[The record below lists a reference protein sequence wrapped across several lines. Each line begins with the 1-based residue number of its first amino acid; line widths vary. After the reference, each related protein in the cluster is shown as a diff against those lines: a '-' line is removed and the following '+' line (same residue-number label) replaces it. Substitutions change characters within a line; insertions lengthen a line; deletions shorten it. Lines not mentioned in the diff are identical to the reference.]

1 MRISTPVNIIVDA
14 AGSMLINFKTWTQQV
29 SDISIIEGTGSP
41 EDVQSAKRSRFYMD
55 TAGSPGS
62 RLYIKTIDQDVTG
75 DDKVGWE
82 LV

>member
-1 MRISTPVNIIVDA
+1 MRISTPVNIIVDT
-14 AGSMLINFKTWTQQV
+14 AGSMLINFKTWAQLV
-29 SDISIIEGTGSP
+29 SDMSTIEGTGSP
-41 EDVQSAKRSRFYMD
+41 EGIQSARRTRQYMD

-62 RLYIKTIDQDVTG
+62 RLYIKTIDADGTG

>member
-1 MRISTPVNIIVDA
+1 MRISTPVNIIVDTD
-14 AGSMLINFKTWTQQV
+14 GSMLVNFKTWAQLV
-29 SDISIIEGTGSP
+29 SDMSTLEGIGSP
-41 EDVQSAKRSRFYMD
+41 EGIQSARRTRQYMD

-62 RLYIKTIDQDVTG
+62 RLYIKTIDADGTG